1 MILLNSYSPR
11 FDLVNARGDQVGA
24 FVCICQDGD
33 KFEALVQPTAGGI
46 AYGAELYVRF
56 DFFDGAEAYATEQVK
71 KIEARFARLQAKR
84 MSSK

>member
-1 MILLNSYSPR
+1 MSLVK

-24 FVCICQDGD
+24 FVWIGKVDD
-33 KFEALVQPTAGGI
+33 HFEALVQPTAGGI
-46 AYGAELYVRF
+46 AYGAELYIRF
-56 DFFDGAEAYATEQVK
+56 DFRESAEAYVAEQIK